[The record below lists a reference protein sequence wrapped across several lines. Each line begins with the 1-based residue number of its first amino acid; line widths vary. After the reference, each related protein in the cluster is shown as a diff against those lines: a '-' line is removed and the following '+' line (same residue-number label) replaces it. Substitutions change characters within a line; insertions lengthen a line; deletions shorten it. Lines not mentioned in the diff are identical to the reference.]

1 MNSEQQD
8 QDAEK
13 KGFFRKFSGQ
23 FWLVVM
29 FEFFERGA
37 YYGMMSFISQYF
49 VDSLGFP
56 KENVGVI
63 KGVIQPLLYFLPIL
77 SGAIADRFGYRK
89 VLMVAFTLLG
99 GGYFLTSQMTSYT
112 AVFAALVIMGF
123 GAGTFKPL
131 ISGTIAKITDESN
144 STQAFGIYY
153 WSINMGAFLFP
164 LILVPIL
171 KSMNPS
177 YVIIASGLCTA
188 AMLIP
193 TALLFKEPARQK
205 QVEENAKKREQTSLL
220 QTVANAFEII
230 YSPIVLLYNT
240 MKKSSARKI
249 IIILLLIVLLGYS
262 GWQFYQQKPASES
275 FPTISIN
282 KGNAILLFKV
292 KRNML
297 EKYPYKLEIRGK
309 LPFIPDL
316 MFNTGKYIND
326 FFNKSMKDMGINLD
340 SQSIT
345 DNVAKKSPQTLITDL
360 IIYKPQKINDFLDQ
374 LMKHLQDYPD
384 LKSITGND
392 IMDYI
397 KRSDKKIEL
406 VFELNP
412 SETTNFSI
420 KKISDTK
427 YKIDLKNLD
436 DYEVYKKN
444 LLEDMHKIT
453 TLRGITQKDCNKLY
467 ENLKGR
473 SFFLFFVVSLLL
485 LGLIIVAVSYHH
497 TKKPAE
503 FNSHMEV
510 KSPGFQLPIIIVPLV
525 ILGICFLPGIN
536 TLAKIICSV
545 IYFSIMSL
553 LIIDKTDTHKFEDHA
568 KFLMMIVLYS
578 GFWVLYFQM
587 FDSVLWYVQ
596 AYIDAASVNE
606 LINSFLGLFGIE
618 INWFF
623 DVEHITVINALT
635 IIILQLIVSS
645 IVKNK
650 KAMPTMITGIAF
662 GTIGIGILAIAQN
675 VWILITGI
683 VVFSIG
689 EMTAHPKFISYIGLV
704 APSDKKAM
712 YMGYIFLYGVFG
724 SSVGGIMGAQ
734 LYVHFVDN
742 LNQPRTFW
750 LVFAGIGIL
759 TIIGLLLY
767 NKFLAPKKV
776 EKA

>member
-1 MNSEQQD
+1 MNSEQQN
-8 QDAEK
+8 QSAGSSKK
-13 KGFFRKFSGQ
+13 KGFFTKFSVQ

-37 YYGMMSFISQYF
+37 YYGMMSFISVYF

-171 KSMNPS
+171 KSMNPT
-177 YVIIASGLCTA
+177 YVIIASGICTA

-193 TALLFKEPARQK
+193 TALFFKEPTRQK
-205 QVEENAKKREQTSLL
+205 EVEENTKKREQASLL

-230 YSPIVLLYNT
+230 YSPIVLLHNA
-240 MKKSSARKI
+240 MKKSSAGKI
-249 IIILLLIVLLGYS
+249 VIILLLIVLLGYS
-262 GWQFYQQKPASES
+262 GWQFFQQKPVSES
-275 FPTISIN
+275 YAAVGIEKGDSIL
-282 KGNAILLFKV
+282 IFTV
-292 KRNML
+292 ERDML
-297 EKYPYKLEIRGK
+297 KKDPYELKTDPDKTPEI
-309 LPFIPDL
+309 
-316 MFNTGKYIND
+316 
-326 FFNKSMKDMGINLD
+326 INL
-340 SQSIT
+340 T
-345 DNVAKKSPQTLITDL
+345 
-360 IIYKPQKINDFLDQ
+360 IYKPRFIDEFVDKLLKDLGEYLD
-374 LMKHLQDYPD
+374 LA
-384 LKSITGND
+384 SITRD
-392 IMDYI
+392 EIIQYI
-397 KRSDKKIEL
+397 KISDEKIEL
-406 VFELNP
+406 IFELDTSAG
-412 SETTNFSI
+412 SEFNFEP
-420 KKISDTK
+420 ISENQ
-427 YKIDLKNLD
+427 YKVVLKDLD
-436 DYEVYKKN
+436 GFEGYREN
-444 LLEDMHKIT
+444 LLNEIHQNPR
-453 TLRGITQKDCNKLY
+453 LRGITLKNCNRLH
-467 ENLKGR
+467 EELKGR
-473 SFFLFFVVSLLL
+473 SFFLLFVISLILI
-485 LGLIIVAVSYHH
+485 GLIIVAVS
-497 TKKPAE
+497 TRSAKEAAVPD
-503 FNSHMEV
+503 SPV
-510 KSPGFQLPIIIVPLV
+510 KSGFQPSMFIVPLV
-525 ILGICFLPGIN
+525 ILGIWFLPGVGP
-536 TLAKIICSV
+536 LGKIICSV
-545 IYFSIMSL
+545 IYLSIMSL
-553 LIIDKTDTHKFEDHA
+553 FIIDKTDTQKFVDHA
-568 KFLMMIVLYS
+568 KFLLMIVLYS

-596 AYIDAASVNE
+596 AFIDATALNNFV
-606 LINSFLGLFGIE
+606 NSFLGIFGIE

-645 IVKNK
+645 IVKKK

-675 VWILITGI
+675 VWILIIGI

-724 SSVGGIMGAQ
+724 SSVGGIMGAK